1 MSRSAWLEEGRG
13 VSYWSSTNFLESF
26 TEDVC
31 KVNPSH
37 LLVSLLL
44 GYRWWSNK
52 RMKYRVKN
60 LGAHYVSDIL
70 TALTSLS
77 ISSYICQRGMTLSAK
92 GITVSIWGKSQS
104 REHRISQVH
113 ANGFPV
119 TVMPLI
125 LELEHTRVMML
136 KFGRLIMGL
145 QQSPYSSWHES
156 HTIACFVTFIL
167 RAHEPIF
174 HQFLKIWLGGI
185 IISGHLVML

>member
-1 MSRSAWLEEGRG
+1 MVEQQENEVQGQES
-13 VSYWSSTNFLESF
+13 WSSLCLWHSY
-26 TEDVC
+26 C
-31 KVNPSH
+31 SYLPIH
-37 LLVSLLL
+37 QLL
-44 GYRWWSNK
+44 Y
-52 RMKYRVKN
+52 
-60 LGAHYVSDIL
+60 
-70 TALTSLS
+70 LS
-77 ISSYICQRGMTLSAK
+77 KGMTLSAK
-92 GITVSIWGKSQS
+92 GITVSIWGKYQS
-104 REHRISQVH
+104 REHRMSQVH